1 MILTWSSTVAP
12 DFVVKN
18 VKDHE
23 LITKSAKTAMAT
35 RNGAQRLVISRAVLI
50 VMTVTRANGSI
61 TMGTMTR

>member
-35 RNGAQRLVISRAVLI
+35 KKRRPSRDLASFVLV
-50 VMTVTRANGSI
+50 VMI
-61 TMGTMTR
+61 P